1 MRPEISLVCGG
12 QIAKAACEFSSLR
25 NENGGLH
32 GALLGQRVELSRGGC
47 LIWKHVGLSSLR
59 PHMCAASWEH
69 KGRAAQSSLR

>member
-47 LIWKHVGLSSLR
+47 LI
-59 PHMCAASWEH
+59 
-69 KGRAAQSSLR
+69 